1 MFFQIP
7 LLYGVL
13 VRDDCFFSAVALVKI
28 VEEAFLLPEV
38 LVFKALPVFVSVRDV
53 VILA

>member
-13 VRDDCFFSAVALVKI
+13 DRDDCVFSAVAFVKI

-38 LVFKALPVFVSVRDV
+38 LLFEALPVVVSVRDV
-53 VILA
+53 VIFA